1 MEQVRR
7 QRQGARRRQ
16 QIEAG
21 RGAQGAG
28 RVNRLVRALTPLLS
42 IGLDPA
48 FGCTRSSSFDE
59 FSRKWNRPV
68 HEFLLRHIYLE
79 TMVTYKASRLN
90 ATAATLLFSLLLHE
104 VRPADMC
111 MQTLLAGGR

>member
-1 MEQVRR
+1 MH
-7 QRQGARRRQ
+7 
-16 QIEAG
+16 
-21 RGAQGAG
+21 
-28 RVNRLVRALTPLLS
+28 PL
-42 IGLDPA
+42 
-48 FGCTRSSSFDE
+48 SSSFDE

-104 VRPADMC
+104 VRAQRHPVRP
-111 MQTLLAGGR
+111 TGTS